1 MTQAYL
7 ANPHTRRL
15 HLNDRQTRVHQIMAL
30 QPTTLQ
36 LVGTLVAA
44 TLRLVHSLPF
54 KNKPRDVQKVRI
66 SNYIQIIKLLS
77 FVETKHL
84 RTNH

>member
-1 MTQAYL
+1 
-7 ANPHTRRL
+7 
-15 HLNDRQTRVHQIMAL
+15 MAL

-36 LVGTLVAA
+36 LVGTLECS
-44 TLRLVHSLPF
+44 RHSTSRSQSAILGGPF

-77 FVETKHL
+77 FVETKHF